1 MRWLIVALIGYGLEF
16 AIDHKEAQEF
26 LKTLTENVNKDET
39 RDAYVLAK
47 TETAHFGLLLGDLD
61 TTKKDLEECSKHLD
75 SFDSVDPQ
83 INASFLRVSAD
94 YYKVR
99 PLPVEGQI
107 GLGGECLT
115 KHNFCSCEQT
125 HRSRQSML
133 SITSTHCCT
142 WPV

>member
-1 MRWLIVALIGYGLEF
+1 MRCLVGFGGN
-16 AIDHKEAQEF
+16 KEAQEF
-26 LKTLTENVNKDET
+26 LKTLTEKVNKDET

-94 YYKVR
+94 YYKVKD
-99 PLPVEGQI
+99 PVPGKSATEQMDPEVHI
-107 GLGGECLT
+107 LT
-115 KHNFCSCEQT
+115 NHDIWSGPTN
-125 HRSRQSML
+125 RSRLSMPNT
-133 SITSTHCCT
+133 TSTRCCT
-142 WPV
+142 WLA